1 MTLAIIKYH
10 TSKVGKGT
18 KKTKGKKTISI
29 TLVNPMIPR
38 GLLCDLIMELHPAW
52 QRAAQRSKKNTT
64 DVFKVLI
71 CKFFNS

>member
-1 MTLAIIKYH
+1 MKYQI
-10 TSKVGKGT
+10 SRGGKGT
-18 KKTKGKKTISI
+18 KNIKGVKKTISI

>member
-1 MTLAIIKYH
+1 MMKYQI
-10 TSKVGKGT
+10 SRDGKGT
-18 KKTKGKKTISI
+18 KNIKGVKKIISI

-52 QRAAQRSKKNTT
+52 KRAAQRSKKNTT

>member
-1 MTLAIIKYH
+1 MKYQI
-10 TSKVGKGT
+10 SRGGKGT
-18 KKTKGKKTISI
+18 KNIKGVKKTISI

-38 GLLCDLIMELHPAW
+38 GLLCDLIIELHPAW
-52 QRAAQRSKKNTT
+52 QRAAQRSKKNTI